1 MPCRNLDFL
10 IQNQSFS
17 RRHAAERMLLRGAAS
32 DQQQEEHA
40 IFREAA
46 TTLDSTL
53 LADEATTRGRGGRI
67 SGGGRMSGGDSD
79 ARAKVLHRSKN
90 AHMNQFLS
98 GTGKRQLVEK
108 RKASKEVQ
116 QQYYS
121 YQYN

>member
-1 MPCRNLDFL
+1 
-10 IQNQSFS
+10 
-17 RRHAAERMLLRGAAS
+17 MLHRGATS

-40 IFREAA
+40 IFCETAL
-46 TTLDSTL
+46 TLDSTL
-53 LADEATTRGRGGRI
+53 LGDDKAAGSGGRRT
-67 SGGGRMSGGDSD
+67 SGGGGDRD
-79 ARAKVLHRSKN
+79 ARAKVLHRNRN

-98 GTGKRQLVEK
+98 GAGKRELVEK